1 LIAVELSDLQDLL
14 NPCQTSNKL
23 KIPYVIAI
31 LFKAFIKDIQ
41 ILRSAISFSENLIF
55 DLLVQ
60 LIFQIIRWLYTRTN
74 ENLSSLFS

>member
-1 LIAVELSDLQDLL
+1 M
-14 NPCQTSNKL
+14 
-23 KIPYVIAI
+23 

-60 LIFQIIRWLYTRTN
+60 L
-74 ENLSSLFS
+74 SSFKYRFNKFYWAKS